1 MNAANYNYNKQL
13 DVTAGVVPVTTVDR
27 AVDALP
33 PDFPYTDEYL
43 HMNDAARNVFS
54 IYDAASMDGLPL
66 GVQVV
71 GWKLEE
77 EKVLAG
83 MKVLDE
89 ALKDTQLGFKQ
100 KEF

>member
-1 MNAANYNYNKQL
+1 MTL
-13 DVTAGVVPVTTVDR
+13 
-27 AVDALP
+27 DALSSN
-33 PDFPYTDEYL
+33 FQQSNEYL
-43 HMNDAARNVFS
+43 GMNDAARNVFS
-54 IYDAASMDGLPL
+54 VYDPRSMDGLPL

-83 MKVLDE
+83 MKVLDD
-89 ALKDTQLGFKQ
+89 ALKDITELGFKQ